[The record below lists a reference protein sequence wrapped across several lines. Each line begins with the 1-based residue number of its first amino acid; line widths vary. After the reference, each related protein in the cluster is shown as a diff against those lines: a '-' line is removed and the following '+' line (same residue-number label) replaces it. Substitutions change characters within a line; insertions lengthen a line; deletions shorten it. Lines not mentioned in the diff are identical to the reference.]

1 MSKSSDY
8 AILVRAE
15 EQEQQ
20 ALAEREQDFFNTRY
34 AKDRLGKVEKKH
46 DLSEANKPDPKD
58 HKHQAK

>member
-15 EQEQQ
+15 EQERQ

-34 AKDRLGKVEKKH
+34 SKDRLGKVEKKH
-46 DLSEANKPDPKD
+46 DLSEAKKQTN
-58 HKHQAK
+58 

>member
-8 AILVRAE
+8 AILIRAE

-46 DLSEANKPDPKD
+46 DLSEAKKQTN
-58 HKHQAK
+58 